1 MKDTDYP
8 PHKSSVGLN
17 ANLFTLLFYAA
28 MIAVAWLSF
37 SKYFAWVV
45 PIVIFIIERN
55 SKFVKFYAVQGFF
68 VCLLRSVVAGLFSLL
83 DGALTRSDVELAA
96 MKTAE
101 KDRILGARFF
111 ANDIDTIVGI
121 AFMVVLAYLALMAY
135 GCIQRELPGA
145 GTIARKL
152 SKMEEE

>member
-1 MKDTDYP
+1 MKDTAYP
-8 PHKSSVGLN
+8 PHKSSLGLN
-17 ANLFTLLFYAA
+17 ANLFTLLFYAV
-28 MIAVAWLSF
+28 MIAITWLSF
-37 SKYFAWVV
+37 SKYFAWIA

-68 VCLLRSVVAGLFSLL
+68 VCLLRSIITGLFSLL
-83 DGALTRSDVELAA
+83 DGVLTRSDAELAA
-96 MKTAE
+96 LKTAE
-101 KDRILGARFF
+101 KDRILGAKFF
-111 ANDIDTIVGI
+111 ANDIDAIIGI

-135 GCIQRELPGA
+135 GYIQRELPGI